1 MRLWYLSHRRPV
13 KAWAQS
19 RQSLRCS
26 PTWSM
31 EVDEG
36 SDQKLDIWPH
46 WMAAHARLK
55 NEFTEDEKYHNL
67 MSCLICHL
75 LFLSTFSANLNPFF
89 FQKYPKIER
98 KEWHWKEWH
107 WIRWFPTLTWFL
119 TYYSSKALTDLLS
132 WIFLQ
137 VIECWWE
144 FLILM
149 VSYSMMKQW
158 YTVYTI

>member
-36 SDQKLDIWPH
+36 SDQKSDIWPH

-55 NEFTEDEKYHNL
+55 NELTEDEKYHNL

-89 FQKYPKIER
+89 FQKYPKIEW

-107 WIRWFPTLTWFL
+107 LLNLLVSYFNMIFNLLLLQSTYRFVVMNFP
-119 TYYSSKALTDLLS
+119 SSHR
-132 WIFLQ
+132 
-137 VIECWWE
+137 
-144 FLILM
+144 ILM
-149 VSYSMMKQW
+149 RVSHLDGF
-158 YTVYTI
+158 I